1 MVAAS
6 LWAYHVQVHSNPSAS
21 RKFSSFKQEM
31 LYNLGQ
37 CVKKS
42 GADFAWKD
50 HVEFTNGIQAGHPSN
65 VGKDMT
71 PELASMTAVAT

>member
-1 MVAAS
+1 MAAS
-6 LWAYHVQVHSNPSAS
+6 LWACHVQVHSNPSAS

-50 HVEFTNGIQAGHPSN
+50 HVEFTNGVQPGHPGN
-65 VGKDMT
+65 LGKDMT